1 MFEKE
6 LLGVT
11 GAMAWGGGGEALGP
25 VMAFTAR
32 LIVTV
37 VMYVRLLLQE
47 CEFHKGRGFVY

>member
-1 MFEKE
+1 
-6 LLGVT
+6 
-11 GAMAWGGGGEALGP
+11 MAWGSGGEAPGP

-47 CEFHKGRGFVY
+47 CEFHKGREFVY